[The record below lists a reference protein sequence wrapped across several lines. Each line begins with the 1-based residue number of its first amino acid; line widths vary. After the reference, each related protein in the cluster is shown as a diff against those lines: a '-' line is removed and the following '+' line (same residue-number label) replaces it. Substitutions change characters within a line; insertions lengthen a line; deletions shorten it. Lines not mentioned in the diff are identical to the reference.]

1 MEPALRC
8 RRLRKLNH
16 PRCAKTRYILAHGR
30 YHWLAVGSGNSV
42 RALHHFAGHG
52 HKLFQAG
59 ARNNDRVTSP
69 MRFLRDPHETAS
81 FVFPEFNVEMLAF
94 DLEFFRDNYVIHD
107 DLEGGDT

>member
-1 MEPALRC
+1 M
-8 RRLRKLNH
+8 RRWD
-16 PRCAKTRYILAHGR
+16 T
-30 YHWLAVGSGNSV
+30 VG
-42 RALHHFAGHG
+42 ALHHFAGHG
-52 HKLFQAG
+52 HELFQAST
-59 ARNNDRVTSP
+59 RNDDRVTSP